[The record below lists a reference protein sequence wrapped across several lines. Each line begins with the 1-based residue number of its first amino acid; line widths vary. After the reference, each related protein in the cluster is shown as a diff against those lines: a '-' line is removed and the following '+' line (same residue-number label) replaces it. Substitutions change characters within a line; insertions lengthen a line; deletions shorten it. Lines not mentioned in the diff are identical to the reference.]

1 MFKSEGTM
9 RILRTVGIVGAC
21 AVIATGCQLLGQ
33 PTESAVMATQSSDA
47 GPSDAPPKPTAAI
60 TIPAPQWKVGDSWT
74 YSDGYG
80 MKVTGVNADGT
91 AEFRRLDDADQW
103 FVRRG
108 FFTEESQSRTVRRR
122 VIFRTSDPMD
132 LLATGINQP
141 VSFVREYMRNDELVR
156 HRTSWVIE
164 GREKITVP
172 AGTFDCW
179 VIVMRTQSLD
189 SNWRGFERWYYNPEA
204 RNYIRLEY
212 KYGEAPNGSRVLM
225 EYKLAS

>member
-1 MFKSEGTM
+1 M
-9 RILRTVGIVGAC
+9 RILRTVGILGAC
-21 AVIATGCQLLGQ
+21 VVITTGCQLLGQ

-225 EYKLAS
+225 EYKLAR

>member
-1 MFKSEGTM
+1 M
-9 RILRTVGIVGAC
+9 RILRTVGILGAC
-21 AVIATGCQLLGQ
+21 AVITTGCQLLGQ

>member
-1 MFKSEGTM
+1 MVDGMGTM
-9 RILRTVGIVGAC
+9 RILRTVGMSAVC
-21 AVIATGCQLLGQ
+21 ALIASGCLLPGQ
-33 PTESAVMATQSSDA
+33 TTESAVMAAPSSDV
-47 GPSDAPPKPTAAI
+47 SPKPAAAI

-80 MKVTGVNADGT
+80 MKVTEVNADGT
-91 AEFRRLDDADQW
+91 AEFTRLDDADQW

-108 FFTEESQSRTVRRR
+108 FFTEESKSRTIYRR
-122 VIFRTSDPMD
+122 VVFRTSDPMD
-132 LLATGINQP
+132 LLTTGINQP

-179 VIVMRTQSLD
+179 VIVMRTQGLD
-189 SNWRGFERWYYNPEA
+189 SNWRGFERWYYNPDA

-212 KYGEAPNGSRVLM
+212 KYGESPNGSRVLM
-225 EYKLAS
+225 EYKLAG